1 MVRLNLLAYIL
12 IALCFIVLW
21 QRSSQGNL
29 DCSRDSESTPQGHLL
44 DLLWMTLCMFCKELH
59 ATLMTYPSPN
69 VNPIVLDQYNATF
82 HRKCLMQMEML
93 CIHVNS
99 QVLGGTTRLVTNVA
113 PVGSFL
119 LLGRLT
125 CIMGTH
131 IAGLVLVLAFQQIL
145 LRYIALTLN
154 NLDNSDI

>member
-1 MVRLNLLAYIL
+1 
-12 IALCFIVLW
+12 
-21 QRSSQGNL
+21 
-29 DCSRDSESTPQGHLL
+29 
-44 DLLWMTLCMFCKELH
+44 
-59 ATLMTYPSPN
+59 
-69 VNPIVLDQYNATF
+69 
-82 HRKCLMQMEML
+82 MQMEML

-131 IAGLVLVLAFQQIL
+131 IAGLVLAVQKIV